1 VSAVSTR
8 EADFGVGWTW
18 FWHVP
23 ELRRALGLIL
33 VAALSAF
40 LLLPLLTL
48 LLWAFTD
55 EWRYPSIVPQSFSL
69 RWWDWVLTNGDV
81 GTAVRNSFITAPV
94 VTLIAAVVCLPAAYA
109 FSRFQFPLRRTLFI
123 SLLAANAFP
132 KIALYVAIATL
143 FYRLNLMGTYSGVV
157 LIQLVGCLVA
167 MVWIPA
173 AGFDSVSRDLE
184 DVARDAGAGPL
195 RVFWRITLPLA
206 MPAIVVAAFICFI
219 AAFDE
224 AQGTLIVG
232 SPTIATM
239 PTLMYTL
246 VVNYPE
252 PVGAIFSI
260 LLSAPSVVLLL
271 IARRFLLAGYLA
283 AGFKGR

>member
-1 VSAVSTR
+1 
-8 EADFGVGWTW
+8 
-18 FWHVP
+18 
-23 ELRRALGLIL
+23 LIL
-33 VAALSAF
+33 VCALSAF

-48 LLWAFTD
+48 LLWAFAD
-55 EWRYPSIVPQSFSL
+55 EWRYPNVVPQSVSL
-69 RWWDWVLTNGDV
+69 RWWEWVFTNGDV
-81 GTAVRNSFITAPV
+81 GTAVRNSFMTAPV
-94 VTLIAAVVCLPAAYA
+94 VTVIAAVICLPAAYS
-109 FSRFQFPLRRTLFI
+109 FSRFRFPGRRALFI

-132 KIALYVAIATL
+132 KIGLYVAIATL
-143 FYRLNLMGTYSGVV
+143 FFRLNLMGTFWGVV
-157 LIQLVGCLVA
+157 LIQLVGTLVA

-173 AGFDSVSRDLE
+173 AGFDSVARELE
-184 DVARDAGAGPL
+184 DAARDAGAGPL
-195 RVFWRITLPLA
+195 RVFWSITLPLA
-206 MPAIVVAAFICFI
+206 MPAIIVASFLAFL

-224 AQGTLIVG
+224 SQGTLIVG
-232 SPTIATM
+232 SPQIVTM

-260 LLSAPSVVLLL
+260 LLSAPSVILLL

>member
-1 VSAVSTR
+1 MTVAAEAAPRVSA
-8 EADFGVGWTW
+8 FW
-18 FWHVP
+18 FLRVP
-23 ELRRALGLIL
+23 EMRRALGLIL
-33 VAALSAF
+33 VFALSAF
-40 LLLPLLTL
+40 LLLPLATL

-55 EWRYPSIVPQSFSL
+55 EWRYPSILPQAFSL

-94 VTLIAAVVCLPAAYA
+94 VTLIAAVICLPAAYG
-109 FSRFQFPLRRTLFI
+109 FSRYRFPFRRALFI

-132 KIALYVAIATL
+132 KIGLYVAIATL
-143 FYRLNLMGTYSGVV
+143 FFRLNLMGTYWGVV

-184 DVARDAGAGPL
+184 DAARDAGAGGL
-195 RVFWRITLPLA
+195 RVFWSITLPLA
-206 MPAIVVAAFICFI
+206 MPAIVVAMFLCFI

-232 SPTIATM
+232 SPTITTM

-260 LLSAPSVVLLL
+260 LLSAPSVILLL